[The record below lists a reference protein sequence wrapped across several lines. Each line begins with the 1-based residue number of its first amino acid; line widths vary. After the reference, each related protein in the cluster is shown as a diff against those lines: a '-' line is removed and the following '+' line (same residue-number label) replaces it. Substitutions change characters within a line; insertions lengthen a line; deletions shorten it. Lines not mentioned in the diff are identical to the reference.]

1 MMGRPFSVDWRPEDT
16 PEALKAA
23 YKSERDAEIR
33 SRIQGLW
40 LLRSGW
46 RLGAVA
52 DVVGVHYRT
61 AQKWLRRYRE
71 GGLDEVV
78 SGKRG
83 GRGQQ
88 PYLSEAERRGVV
100 EEVSTGRF
108 RTASEIREW
117 IAAVYG
123 VSYTMGGT
131 YSLLDRLGCSPKVPR
146 PVHVKADPQRQ
157 ESWKRGASP
166 MRSEQRG

>member
-1 MMGRPFSVDWRPEDT
+1 MMGRPFRVDWRAEDT

-61 AQKWLRRYRE
+61 VQKWLRRYRE
-71 GGLDEVV
+71 GGLEEVV

-88 PYLSEAERRGVV
+88 PYLSEAEQSDVV
-100 EEVSTGRF
+100 DEVSTGRF

-117 IAAVYG
+117 IASEYG

-131 YSLLDRLGCSPKVPR
+131 YSLLGRLGCSPKVPR
-146 PVHVKADPQRQ
+146 PVHVKAAPQRQ

-166 MRSEQRG
+166 MRSKERV

>member
-1 MMGRPFSVDWRPEDT
+1 MGRPFSVDWRAQDT
-16 PEALKAA
+16 PESLKAA

-40 LLRSGW
+40 LLRRGW

-52 DVVGVHYRT
+52 EAVGVHYRT
-61 AQKWLRRYRE
+61 VQKWVRRYRE
-71 GGLDEVV
+71 GGLDSVV

-83 GRGQQ
+83 GSGHQ
-88 PYLSEAERRGVV
+88 PYLDEEAERRLVD
-100 EEVSTGRF
+100 EVSTGRF

-117 IAAVYG
+117 IASEYG

-131 YSLLDRLGCSPKVPR
+131 YSLLGRLGCSPKVPR
-146 PVHVKADPQRQ
+146 PLHVKADRKRQ
-157 ESWKRGASP
+157 QSWKRGASP
-166 MRSEQRG
+166 MRSEERG

>member
-61 AQKWLRRYRE
+61 VQKWLRRYRE
-71 GGLDEVV
+71 REDWM
-78 SGKRG
+78 RWY
-83 GRGQQ
+83 R
-88 PYLSEAERRGVV
+88 ARGVA
-100 EEVSTGRF
+100 EDSS
-108 RTASEIREW
+108 RT
-117 IAAVYG
+117 
-123 VSYTMGGT
+123 
-131 YSLLDRLGCSPKVPR
+131 
-146 PVHVKADPQRQ
+146 
-157 ESWKRGASP
+157 
-166 MRSEQRG
+166 